1 MATIF
6 WESLGWAAILI
17 TIGLGRAEFALANP
31 DPLEQR
37 WLEQVPD
44 VRSQI
49 NQQPGFVT
57 RWRLGYA
64 QDYWEVGVVDW
75 FLGGTPITFN
85 AAYQQPS
92 TGDHPSEYRVEINY
106 YLFPLG
112 NELNVA
118 PIAGYQSGAFSLG
131 ARVQLLLSRPSAAD
145 LNLTQQ
151 WLIRESSLTDS
162 QTRISLGYAVTSQL
176 RLATEWRR
184 DESGSRVGLFLELVP

>member
-1 MATIF
+1 MVTNF
-6 WESLGWAAILI
+6 RESLGWATILI
-17 TIGLGRAEFALANP
+17 MIGLGRAEFALANP

-37 WLEQVPD
+37 WLEQIPD

-57 RWRLGYA
+57 RWRLGYI
-64 QDYWEVGVVDW
+64 QDYWEAGVADW
-75 FLGGTPITFN
+75 FWGGTPITFN

-92 TGDHPSEYRVEINY
+92 TGDRPSEYRVEINY

-118 PIAGYQSGAFSLG
+118 PIAGYQSGTFSLG

-145 LNLTQQ
+145 LSLTQQ
-151 WLIRESSLTDS
+151 WLIRGNSLTDS
-162 QTRISLGYAVTSQL
+162 QTRISLGYAVTNQL
-176 RLATEWRR
+176 RLATEWRG
-184 DESGSRVGLFLELVP
+184 DQSGNRVGLFLELLP